1 MGNNGAASDGSRA
14 RTEAL
19 LEALLRSQRRDRLCA
34 EVARI
39 TAAPA
44 PLVEDVFQ
52 EVCERVLR
60 GKCRGQTIGEVY
72 SWLQLATVRLVQE
85 RLELAHWRREV
96 LVDTRN
102 CDEEIDPPL
111 GPSCEDEVI
120 QREKERELSALVST
134 ALADLDERH
143 RSVAALHSHGFS
155 GPAIATRLD
164 TSERRVK
171 HLIAETF
178 AHSRDALVDAAGGG
192 CQEGERLISRY
203 SFGLANPSGRFAAQ
217 AHMAS
222 CDQCATLYRRLE
234 LAHEK
239 IAALLPIP
247 AVVEA
252 DPGLLEGVA
261 HKGAHTLAQA
271 KQQLAEAIGAAKQ
284 QAAAGYARAVEYTP
298 LASARPGAAA
308 TAIAG
313 CLALA
318 GGTATYCV
326 ENNLNPV
333 ESLVDAVD
341 SQPAESKPRPP
352 EKTRV
357 AQQTPDP
364 PQPPPVAQPP
374 APAPAPD
381 PAPEPVPAPAPVAPA
396 PAPEPPPPPPPEP
409 TPPAVQFGEPATVTP
424 APAISTPPPQP
435 SRPAP
440 VPKSGGTDLYGP

>member
-271 KQQLAEAIGAAKQ
+271 KQQLAEAIGAGQAASCRGLRPRGRVHTAGQRQAGRGCHRDRRLPGARRRHGDLLRREQPQPRRKPGRRRRLATRRVKA
-284 QAAAGYARAVEYTP
+284 AAAGED
-298 LASARPGAAA
+298 PG
-308 TAIAG
+308 G
-313 CLALA
+313 
-318 GGTATYCV
+318 
-326 ENNLNPV
+326 
-333 ESLVDAVD
+333 
-341 SQPAESKPRPP
+341 PA
-352 EKTRV
+352 
-357 AQQTPDP
+357 DP
-364 PQPPPVAQPP
+364 
-374 APAPAPD
+374 
-381 PAPEPVPAPAPVAPA
+381 
-396 PAPEPPPPPPPEP
+396 
-409 TPPAVQFGEPATVTP
+409 
-424 APAISTPPPQP
+424 
-435 SRPAP
+435 
-440 VPKSGGTDLYGP
+440 